1 MNLGQEN
8 WLRQKEE
15 LKAWAAA
22 QGGSTDLHKVMMILM
37 RITIVLLMMIGVKLM
52 MIILELKHKKN
63 DNYSDDHLLWKF
75 SSCNV

>member
-1 MNLGQEN
+1 MILTQEN

-37 RITIVLLMMIGVKLM
+37 RITIVVVMMIGVKLM
-52 MIILELKHKKN
+52 TIIMDLKHK
-63 DNYSDDHLLWKF
+63 
-75 SSCNV
+75 

>member
-1 MNLGQEN
+1 MVQTLLSIAVVIFEANDSKEN

-37 RITIVLLMMIGVKLM
+37 RITIVVMMMMIGVKLM
-52 MIILELKHKKN
+52 TIILDLKHK
-63 DNYSDDHLLWKF
+63 
-75 SSCNV
+75 

>member
-22 QGGSTDLHKVMMILM
+22 QGGSTDLHKVM
-37 RITIVLLMMIGVKLM
+37 RITIVVMMMIGVKLM

>member
-22 QGGSTDLHKVMMILM
+22 QGGSTDLHKVTRILM
-37 RITIVLLMMIGVKLM
+37 RITIVVMMMIGVKLM

>member
-37 RITIVLLMMIGVKLM
+37 RITIVVMMMIGVKLM
-52 MIILELKHKKN
+52 MIILELKHK
-63 DNYSDDHLLWKF
+63 
-75 SSCNV
+75 